1 MLELRY
7 GERILRLS
15 EDLPKYSVI
24 GGTGITRDT
33 LSDAEIGMRF
43 DSPIGSPE
51 LEEMVGGGG
60 PVLFVVPD
68 ATRHVAAGRLVD
80 LAIRRLI
87 AAGVAPFDISIIFAT
102 GVHRPVTPQERSAIL
117 SPFIVQRIKTLD
129 HNPRDL
135 ANLVRLGETSGGI
148 SVESNRA
155 LLDAG
160 TIIPIG
166 GIGFHYFAGFTG
178 GRKMICPGLASSRT
192 ITRTHSLAFDPETK
206 DRRTGVGP
214 GMLSGNLVH
223 EAFVEA
229 ASFVEKKAFSINVI
243 MNDDHDIANV
253 YCGGIGDSHIA
264 ACEEFAAEHSVS
276 VEGKRNLVIASCGG
290 FPHDID
296 LIQAHKTLETASRIC
311 AEGGT
316 IILLAECRSGLGRGE
331 LLRWFDAENSVR
343 IAEKLCEKYQVAGQT
358 AWSILRIA
366 ERFNIVAVTELSESE
381 LGKMRISKAVSLSD
395 ALKKA
400 GNASSAY
407 VLPFGTRYLPT
418 V

>member
-1 MLELRY
+1 
-7 GERILRLS
+7 
-15 EDLPKYSVI
+15 
-24 GGTGITRDT
+24 
-33 LSDAEIGMRF
+33 
-43 DSPIGSPE
+43 
-51 LEEMVGGGG
+51 
-60 PVLFVVPD
+60 
-68 ATRHVAAGRLVD
+68 
-80 LAIRRLI
+80 
-87 AAGVAPFDISIIFAT
+87 
-102 GVHRPVTPQERSAIL
+102 
-117 SPFIVQRIKTLD
+117 
-129 HNPRDL
+129 
-135 ANLVRLGETSGGI
+135 
-148 SVESNRA
+148 
-155 LLDAG
+155 
-160 TIIPIG
+160 
-166 GIGFHYFAGFTG
+166 
-178 GRKMICPGLASSRT
+178 
-192 ITRTHSLAFDPETK
+192 
-206 DRRTGVGP
+206 
-214 GMLSGNLVH
+214 
-223 EAFVEA
+223 
-229 ASFVEKKAFSINVI
+229 